1 MVAIPTGFGY
11 TPFHSQQSQRDR
23 IPEAVPEKLGP
34 TKRTFYVSKIG
45 STGFLGCN
53 GRRSGGVGVGCNRVE
68 GNLMTVAELIAI
80 LQTMPQD
87 APVAVNDN
95 RRGNFYDTVDQVD
108 HFAEDFADGDPEV
121 VVLQVNT

>member
-1 MVAIPTGFGY
+1 
-11 TPFHSQQSQRDR
+11 
-23 IPEAVPEKLGP
+23 
-34 TKRTFYVSKIG
+34 
-45 STGFLGCN
+45 
-53 GRRSGGVGVGCNRVE
+53 
-68 GNLMTVAELIAI
+68 MTVAELIAI